1 MKKFNSLDDL
11 FDYVDYVRNMTT
23 DESSMI
29 EIKSFAKLSAER
41 IARQFYLNEK
51 EFVKRF
57 NKIKKEINFK
67 LLMYNNIKNL
77 RKRSIEK
84 VYMNLN
90 NKVLV
95 SNSCICT
102 KFFEVRFMSK
112 NIRFYPSIEY
122 QYINGDGLI
131 IYTCNESKHLNKLYL
146 TNDEFNQHFLDIRE
160 FKINQILD

>member
-11 FDYVDYVRNMTT
+11 FDYVDYVRNITT
-23 DESSMI
+23 DESSMT
-29 EIKSFAKLSAER
+29 EIKNFSKISAER
-41 IARQFYLNEK
+41 IARQFDLDEK
-51 EFVKRF
+51 DFVKRF
-57 NKIKKEINFK
+57 NKVKKEINFK

-77 RKRSIEK
+77 RKRKVEK

-90 NKVLV
+90 NRVLI
-95 SNSCICT
+95 SSSCICT
-102 KFFEVRFMSK
+102 RFFEVRFMSK